1 MKLANPTQLMEWPEL
16 AAIAILDEVLQQ
28 TIYALFAAHPE
39 LVSGDTL
46 EACHHATAESWVADA
61 IYNQAT
67 ALQHLLERYRQ
78 AIISTAVGDHD
89 DCFLSD
95 AD

>member
-1 MKLANPTQLMEWPEL
+1 MKLANPTELLESPEL
-16 AAIAILDEVLQQ
+16 AALAILDEVLQQ

-39 LVSGDTL
+39 LVTGDSL
-46 EACHHATAESWVADA
+46 EGCQHATADSWVADA

-78 AIISTAVGDHD
+78 AIARAAGDHE
-89 DCFLSD
+89 DCFLCNGE
-95 AD
+95 